1 VELRHITIVLAIV
14 AFPDREIVSLA
25 PMRLSTK
32 TRYGVR
38 AIFDIAY
45 HGQDQPG
52 VSAQAKDIARREDIP
67 LRYLEQIF
75 QDLKRAGLVESK
87 RGPRGGY
94 YLKRSAA
101 EITLGD
107 VVRALQG
114 PIEEMFAVEDAGSA
128 GSARASHRGHRDA
141 EEAPG
146 AGGANGAHDAR
157 TRDINARVVTTVLW
171 RELSAHV
178 SHWFDSVSISDLI
191 KRGEDLGL
199 PRAGAGQPMYYI

>member
-1 VELRHITIVLAIV
+1 
-14 AFPDREIVSLA
+14 
-25 PMRLSTK
+25 MRLSTK

-52 VSAQAKDIARREDIP
+52 VAAQAKDIARREDIP

-94 YLKRSAA
+94 YLKRTAA
-101 EITLGD
+101 QITLGD

-114 PIEEMFAVEDAGSA
+114 PIEELFTIEDAGSA
-128 GSARASHRGHRDA
+128 AVSARGGNRGRRDP

-146 AGGANGAHDAR
+146 ARDAR
-157 TRDINARVVTTVLW
+157 ARVASARTVTTVLW
-171 RELSAHV
+171 RDLAAHV
-178 SHWFDSVSISDLI
+178 SHWFDSISISDLV

>member
-1 VELRHITIVLAIV
+1 
-14 AFPDREIVSLA
+14 
-25 PMRLSTK
+25 MRLSTK

-45 HGQDQPG
+45 HGQDSPQ
-52 VSAQAKDIARREDIP
+52 SSAAQARDIARREDIP

-94 YLKRSAA
+94 YLKRPSS
-101 EITLGD
+101 EISLSE

-114 PIEEMFAVEDAGSA
+114 PIEETFLLEEDESGASRPGQPPSSRQVTAG
-128 GSARASHRGHRDA
+128 
-141 EEAPG
+141 
-146 AGGANGAHDAR
+146 
-157 TRDINARVVTTVLW
+157 LW
-171 RELSAHV
+171 KELADHV
-178 SHWFDSVSISDLI
+178 SSWFAGVTVADLV
-191 KRGEDLGL
+191 KRGNQIGV

>member
-1 VELRHITIVLAIV
+1 
-14 AFPDREIVSLA
+14 
-25 PMRLSTK
+25 MRLSTK

-45 HGQDQPG
+45 HGRDQPG
-52 VSAQAKDIARREDIP
+52 VAAQAKDIARREDIP

-94 YLKRSAA
+94 YLKRTAA

-114 PIEEMFAVEDAGSA
+114 PIEEMFAIEDASTAAASA
-128 GSARASHRGHRDA
+128 QAAGAQAASRGRRDP

-146 AGGANGAHDAR
+146 ARDIRPHGASAR
-157 TRDINARVVTTVLW
+157 TVTTVLW
-171 RELSAHV
+171 RELASHV
-178 SHWFDSVSISDLI
+178 SHWFDSISISDLV
-191 KRGEDLGL
+191 KRGEELGL

>member
-1 VELRHITIVLAIV
+1 
-14 AFPDREIVSLA
+14 
-25 PMRLSTK
+25 MRLSTK

-45 HGQDQPG
+45 HGQDSPQ
-52 VSAQAKDIARREDIP
+52 SSAAQARDIARREDIP

-94 YLKRSAA
+94 YLKRPSA
-101 EITLGD
+101 EITLSE

-114 PIEEMFAVEDAGSA
+114 PIDETFLVEEDESSAARPGQPPSSRQVTAG
-128 GSARASHRGHRDA
+128 
-141 EEAPG
+141 
-146 AGGANGAHDAR
+146 
-157 TRDINARVVTTVLW
+157 LW
-171 RELSAHV
+171 KELADHV
-178 SHWFDSVSISDLI
+178 SSWFAGVTVADLV
-191 KRGEDLGL
+191 KRGNQIGV